1 MPLLVERVRLYFAF
15 VTVGVLRRMLTHP
28 WQIGGLNEFP
38 KHTGYRGLAMSWH
51 SVNQLIITI
60 KDAVMITGRGGGGDV
75 L

>member
-15 VTVGVLRRMLTHP
+15 VTVGVLTP
-28 WQIGGLNEFP
+28 VADCGGLNEFP